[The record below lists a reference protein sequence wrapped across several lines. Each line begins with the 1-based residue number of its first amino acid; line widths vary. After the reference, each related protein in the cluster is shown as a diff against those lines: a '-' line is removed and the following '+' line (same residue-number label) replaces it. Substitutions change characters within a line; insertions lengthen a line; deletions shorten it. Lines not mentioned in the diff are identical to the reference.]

1 VSEEGNM
8 LEVVMEGK
16 EELER
21 LYRALG
27 GRAVVLGLQEVIA
40 SFKKV
45 GEGSFAQ
52 VYEAVTN
59 YQLRFALKCF
69 EKKGLEASE
78 KTKKAY
84 LNELDIMKRLNS
96 PHIVAYEYIFETEKA
111 YYLKMEYF

>member
-1 VSEEGNM
+1 MRVSEEGNM
-8 LEVVMEGK
+8 VELVIEGK

-27 GRAVVLGLQEVIA
+27 GRSVIVGLQEVIA

-59 YQLRFALKCF
+59 YQLRFALKSF
-69 EKKGLEASE
+69 
-78 KTKKAY
+78 
-84 LNELDIMKRLNS
+84 
-96 PHIVAYEYIFETEKA
+96 
-111 YYLKMEYF
+111 